1 MDRQTR
7 LTILHA
13 AQPALGGAARVA
25 ADLAADQVH
34 RGWKVAVACP
44 SSGPLRA
51 WAEEVGA
58 RHLPWEATRAPTP
71 RSLAEADR
79 LRAIVRAVSPHVVHL
94 HSSKAG
100 LAGRLAVRGKL
111 CTVFQPHAWSFEAVR
126 GPVRNAAI
134 LWERF
139 AVRWA
144 DTIVCVSEAER
155 ERGLRERV
163 QARYQVVPNGVDL
176 DHFRPAGPEDQ
187 ADARRRLRLGTGP
200 VAVCVGR
207 LSWEKGLDVCVK
219 AWPSVVGRVP
229 GAELILVGE
238 GPERS
243 NLEARAGSSVRLVGA
258 RDDVPLWLAAADV
271 LVAPSRW
278 EGMSLT
284 VLEAMAVGRSVVAS
298 DVPGMREVLGEEA
311 GAIVSVEDVD
321 ALADVL
327 VQRLNDP
334 GLARAEGQKG
344 RDRAERSHDFAVT
357 ASRIADV
364 YGEALKRRRLGPAL
378 GRGTWMRFSA
388 IR

>member
-1 MDRQTR
+1 VGKQTR
-7 LTILHA
+7 PTVLHA

-34 RGWKVAVACP
+34 RGWNVAVACP

-71 RSLAEADR
+71 RSFVEADH
-79 LRAIVRAVSPHVVHL
+79 LRAIIRAVSPHVVHL

-100 LAGRLAVRGKL
+100 LAGRLAIRGRL

-126 GPVRNAAI
+126 GPLRNAAI

-144 DTIVCVSEAER
+144 DVIVCVSEAER
-155 ERGLRERV
+155 ERGLRERIG
-163 QARYQVVPNGVDL
+163 ASYQVVPNGVDL
-176 DHFRPAGPEDQ
+176 DHFSPASPKEQ
-187 ADARRRLRLGTGP
+187 AAARRRLRLGTAP
-200 VAVCVGR
+200 VVVCVGR
-207 LSWEKGLDVCVK
+207 LSWEKGQDVCVK

-243 NLEARAGSSVRLVGA
+243 HLEAQAGPSVRLVGA

-284 VLEAMAVGRSVVAS
+284 VLEAMAVGRSVVAC
-298 DVPGMREVLGEEA
+298 DVPGMRELLGEEA

-321 ALADVL
+321 ALADAL
-327 VQRLNDP
+327 VQRLSDP
-334 GLARAEGQKG
+334 ALARAEGQNG

-364 YGEALKRRRLGPAL
+364 YGEALARRRPASPI
-378 GRGTWMRFSA
+378 GRRA
-388 IR
+388 